1 MDQAIAEL
9 VQIGIFFSKNTDK
22 LYAWRDLGQA
32 SKVVWLETNGFNSEL
47 ITILEQQNLIES
59 LDHDFLLQL
68 RQLLIENTID
78 SILQGASSQAV
89 HDYISQYGVSGGSQ
103 TSVQS
108 SGPMLMNSRDHHAK
122 FQEKELL
129 EISRSSELLSSKYD
143 DNTREPNSRISAI
156 QFPKNERSIAT
167 KEINAVVTKKAD
179 SIFRVQ
185 RREFISNTRDSVR
198 TQYIKGI
205 NDHLILNNSSATNK
219 DISFCL
225 PHNEATFIG
234 TGKDHFNLYWDSI
247 PFSGKTR
254 NVNLELNGNKLTIV
268 ESTNYSTKTLTYSD
282 GQGSFTLRLDRN
294 PWLDISFNFN
304 QKMAVNGFKRIPK
317 VRQFNKAYLNHRDQ
331 RIDKDK
337 KTVVNNVK
345 NSKINSNR
353 KHLQRDYNFIDKQF
367 GSIATLEGIYKE
379 GRKQLYRLSIDTKW
393 YVSYIKQVQKT
404 GKYQYGSITHK
415 IKAPS
420 MSDFIDEYKD
430 GKERLTK
437 LQTGFR
443 SGLSFDLCWVNYFKN
458 ENDKNQGRNIRFA
471 YTVNNNYYTTQKNAY
486 VASKI
491 TYQEAIKTG
500 DTKRQARNLATI
512 RYFDVLAR
520 EDLRILAGDFFWSGV
535 GPTPGDFVLPLNVE
549 RQRRAAERV
558 IFLDRHPFAWR
569 ARLAFDIWR
578 ASMINSYLTKE
589 DNYANKND
597 LGFMPWKRTKR
608 CLNNTTSFVWHSL
621 GHALGKAMKPAT
633 FLLNKTS
640 SLWGGHLGTRY
651 QHLSRSLFH
660 ITGSAAHLI
669 GHGLL
674 NLPNRLIKDTRILG
688 GQVEFYLFHPLDFR
702 AVEHGLGRDT
712 KGIRHMAKE
721 FAELSLYL
729 KTEIHW
735 IEHNPYKFF
744 TSNNKWEHGLYHKRL
759 HTQLKMVEFVFSV
772 MGIMPYR
779 RALKTAFRIDIMKR
793 TIKKKIH
800 KKTDLLHPNKKLS
813 NLPIPN
819 TLVDGI
825 NAKVSSLS
833 NMQKVKLTLKYRN
846 LKKSGNLTAA
856 VSAAFGPNLATWY
869 QNEVSTVEYK
879 TAVWVNKNVDAKT
892 LKTWT
897 RNQLTK
903 DYREASRLVHL
914 DRYAHVNKKQSR
926 IAERDAFFV
935 YQYQPYSYLKEI
947 KTYKATL
954 SKTLEYDWKY
964 GGGKYEFQGL
974 KNYLLFTC
982 LAGNKNLQNMAKKK
996 INNNSYGYNMFT
1008 DILLAYAI
1016 SHLFQGTRPL
1026 ASRKALVEMVSTN
1039 GKSTKKALIDYRKY
1053 LIRTQKLKEGALASE
1068 KGALVSIRKK
1078 YRNISRLR
1086 RIGSLEI
1093 DTSSVNYLAKQW
1105 KSETLL
1111 NPIAHLYAETFSPSA
1126 KQVTAYKQWIDYNR
1140 TEGNSKKPKR
1150 GLQTAFDYASGNKK
1164 SDLYYTTT
1172 QLQVDFQNWN
1182 GEPITVGQLVKTL
1195 FSPTSSWKP
1204 VVLPNPKIH
1213 KNSSGSHSN
1222 SSSGNSTSGNSAAK
1236 VENSVQLLQYYAQLK
1251 FVKHLFSHKK
1261 DAEKG
1266 VKSLEQD
1273 SLAVSDK
1280 DKEILEDNVSSLET
1294 LSEDIE
1300 IIDKSAVNEIN
1311 TLVEQEFKDI
1321 MLQGLDSIIEK
1332 AAQDVSSDLAR
1343 EVSQVDDAI
1352 DVEIET
1358 DEVVADDLIEVAL
1371 L

>member
-22 LYAWRDLGQA
+22 LYAWRNLGQT
-32 SKVVWLETNGFNSEL
+32 SKVAWLEKNGFNPEP
-47 ITILEQQNLIES
+47 ITILEQQDLIES
-59 LDHDFLLQL
+59 LNHDFLLQL

-103 TSVQS
+103 TSLQS
-108 SGPMLMNSRDHHAK
+108 SGPMLMNSRLHRAK

-143 DNTREPNSRISAI
+143 DNTHEPNSRILAI

-179 SIFRVQ
+179 SIFREQ
-185 RREFISNTRDSVR
+185 RREFISNTRETVHN
-198 TQYIKGI
+198 QYIKGV
-205 NDHLILNNSSATNK
+205 NDHHIQTWSSARNK
-219 DISFCL
+219 NIEFIL
-225 PHNEATFIG
+225 PHNGEITIG
-234 TGKDHFNLYWDSI
+234 VGKDHFNLNWETTKVHRT
-247 PFSGKTR
+247 G
-254 NVNLELNGNKLTIV
+254 NVNLELNGKKLTIV
-268 ESTNYSTKTLTYSD
+268 EMSNNTTKTINYSD
-282 GQGSFTLRLDRN
+282 GQGSFTIANDDNPYSRN
-294 PWLDISFNFN
+294 SFYFN
-304 QKMAVNGFKRIPK
+304 QKTAVNGIKK
-317 VRQFNKAYLNHRDQ
+317 NTNVLQLNKAYLNHRDQ

-337 KTVVNNVK
+337 KIVVE
-345 NSKINSNR
+345 NSKFNSNR
-353 KHLQRDYNFIDKQF
+353 KNLHRDYNFIDKQF

-393 YVSYIKQVQKT
+393 YVSYIKDVQKT
-404 GKYQYGSITHK
+404 GKVQYGLKTYN
-415 IKAPS
+415 IKTPS
-420 MSDFIDEYKD
+420 VSGFIEEYKD

-437 LQTGFR
+437 IQTGFR
-443 SGLSFDLCWVNYFKN
+443 SGFSFTLCYANYFKN
-458 ENDKNQGRNIRFA
+458 ENKRNQGRNIKFA

-491 TYQEAIKTG
+491 TYQDAIKTG

-520 EDLRILAGDFFWSGV
+520 EDLGILARDFFWSGV

-578 ASMINSYLTKE
+578 ASMINGFLTKE

-608 CLNNTTSFVWHSL
+608 CLNNTTGFLWHSL
-621 GHALGKAMKPAT
+621 GHALGIAMKPAT

-651 QHLSRSLFH
+651 QHVSGSLFH

-712 KGIRHMAKE
+712 KGIRHTAKE
-721 FAELSLYL
+721 LGELSLYL
-729 KTEIHW
+729 KTEIRW

-744 TSNNKWEHGLYHKRL
+744 TSNSKWEHGFYHKRL

-779 RALKTAFRIDIMKR
+779 RALKAAFRINIMKR
-793 TIKKKIH
+793 TLKTKIH
-800 KKTDLLHPNKKLS
+800 KQTGLLHPNKKLS
-813 NLPIPN
+813 NLPFLN
-819 TLVDGI
+819 TLVDDI
-825 NAKVSSLS
+825 NAKVSTLS
-833 NMQKVKLTLKYRN
+833 NKQKVKLTLEYRN

-856 VSAAFGPNLATWY
+856 LSAAVGPNLATWY
-869 QNEVSTVEYK
+869 QNEVSTAKYK
-879 TAVWVNKNVDAKT
+879 TAVWVNKNIDAKT

-903 DYREASRLVHL
+903 DYREASRLVRL
-914 DRYAHVNKKQSR
+914 DRYAHLNKKQSR

-954 SKTLEYDWKY
+954 NKTLEYDWKY

-974 KNYLLFTC
+974 KNYLIFTC

-1008 DILLAYAI
+1008 DILLAYVI
-1016 SHLFQGTRPL
+1016 SDFLEGTRFS
-1026 ASRKALVEMVSTN
+1026 ASRKVLVEMLSTN
-1039 GKSTKKALIDYRKY
+1039 RKSTRIALIDYRKY
-1053 LIRTQKLKEGALASE
+1053 LIRTQKLKEGTLASE
-1068 KGALVSIRKK
+1068 KGALVSLGKK

-1105 KSETLL
+1105 KSETLF
-1111 NPIAHLYAETFSPSA
+1111 NPIAHLYARTFSPGT
-1126 KQVTAYKQWIDYNR
+1126 KQVDAYKTWIDYNR
-1140 TEGNSKKPKR
+1140 TGGNSKKPKR
-1150 GLQTAFDYASGNKK
+1150 GLQTAFEYASSSKNH
-1164 SDLYYTTT
+1164 DLYYTTT
-1172 QLQVDFQNWN
+1172 QLQVDYQSWN
-1182 GEPITVGQLVKTL
+1182 GDPITVGQLVKTL

-1204 VVLPNPKIH
+1204 VVLPSPKIH
-1213 KNSSGSHSN
+1213 KNSSNRNSN
-1222 SSSGNSTSGNSAAK
+1222 SSSGNGTSGNSSANG
-1236 VENSVQLLQYYAQLK
+1236 ENSVQLLQYYGQLK

-1261 DAEKG
+1261 DVEKKA
-1266 VKSLEQD
+1266 KSLEDD
-1273 SLAVSDK
+1273 SFAVTDK

-1294 LSEDIE
+1294 ISEDIG

-1311 TLVEQEFKDI
+1311 TVVEQEFKDI

-1332 AAQDVSSDLAR
+1332 AAQDVSSDLAS
-1343 EVSQVDDAI
+1343 EVTQVEDAI

-1358 DEVVADDLIEVAL
+1358 DEAVAEDLIEIAL